1 MPPLTS
7 SGTSHVRSAH
17 TYALANHT
25 QKITFE
31 ISKGERD
38 STTGCHMPPD
48 TLSRAALA
56 VWWDS
61 LTTAGH
67 RELEREGRR
76 EVGCG
81 MLWEAWRPVRKGA
94 LSSWAR
100 GCTVIRDVCFL
111 FTRKTQKRPLHPY
124 LGKIK
129 SRSFIKATSL
139 SFLS

>member
-7 SGTSHVRSAH
+7 SDTSHVRSAH
-17 TYALANHT
+17 TYAQANHT

-38 STTGCHMPPD
+38 STTGYHMPPD

-61 LTTAGH
+61 LTTAGIIKKTSR

-81 MLWEAWRPVRKGA
+81 MLWEAWR
-94 LSSWAR
+94 WAS
-100 GCTVIRDVCFL
+100 I
-111 FTRKTQKRPLHPY
+111 KTC
-124 LGKIK
+124 
-129 SRSFIKATSL
+129 
-139 SFLS
+139 